1 MTAPLGHHAT
11 MTLTDATR
19 NDAPRPF
26 DVAVIG
32 LGSAGEAL
40 AGSLADRGLRV
51 VGFEPGLVGGECPFT
66 ACMPSKSMLHDAHRP
81 PEIRR
86 SWAEAVARRDEI
98 VSGRDDAEHHDDL
111 VGRGVTIVRR
121 RARLAGERS
130 VVDDA
135 GDRYEAPRVVLATGS
150 APFIPPIDGLDALP
164 DGTVWTS
171 EDALTTTHR
180 PASLLVLGAGA
191 IGCELADLFD
201 AYGTAVTLIEPAD
214 RPLGSLDHPV
224 ADALVTS
231 LRDRGIDV
239 RTGVGAAAVGAAA
252 VGAVPTD
259 EAGEQIRLELDDG
272 STVSGERL
280 LVAAGTRPRLD
291 GLGLDTVGL
300 DADQVAV
307 DDVTAPLGDTDWLW
321 AIGDV
326 NGSAPWTHGANH
338 EAARLEAAW
347 FGERVPTT
355 PALPHCVFT
364 DPPVGQVGRSLQ
376 QALDDGVDAVRV
388 EASYADVA
396 RGATDELDDGVLCLV
411 ADRADGRI
419 IGCSGVGASIDDI
432 IATAAALI
440 HCGASLPAAA
450 DLVFAFPTRAQ
461 VLEVALNRAAE
472 ALT

>member
-1 MTAPLGHHAT
+1 MTPTDAT
-11 MTLTDATR
+11 PTDATR

-81 PEIRR
+81 PEVRR

-121 RARLAGERS
+121 RARLDGERT
-130 VVDDA
+130 VVDDV
-135 GDRYEAPRVVLATGS
+135 GDRYEAPRIVLATGS

-164 DGTVWTS
+164 DGAVWTS
-171 EDALTTTHR
+171 EDALTTTDR
-180 PASLLVLGAGA
+180 PDSLLVLGAGA

-201 AYGTAVTLIEPAD
+201 AYGSAVTLIEPAD

-224 ADALVTS
+224 ADALVAS

-239 RTGVGAAAVGAAA
+239 RTGVGAAAVEAIPADG
-252 VGAVPTD
+252 
-259 EAGEQIRLELDDG
+259 AGEQIRLELDDG
-272 STVSGERL
+272 STVAGDRL

-291 GLGLDTVGL
+291 DLGLDTIGL

-307 DDVTAPLGDTDWLW
+307 DDATAPLGDTDWLW

-338 EAARLEAAW
+338 EAARLEASW
-347 FGERVPTT
+347 FDERVPTT

-364 DPPVGQVGRSLQ
+364 APPVGQVGRSFQ
-376 QALDDGVDAVRV
+376 QAVDDGIDAVRV

-396 RGATDELDDGVLCLV
+396 RGATDELDDGIIVLV
-411 ADRADGRI
+411 ADRSDGRI
-419 IGCSGVGASIDDI
+419 VGCSGVGASVDDI

-440 HCGASLPAAA
+440 HCGATLPSAA

-461 VLEVALNRAAE
+461 VLEVALDRAAE
-472 ALT
+472 ALS